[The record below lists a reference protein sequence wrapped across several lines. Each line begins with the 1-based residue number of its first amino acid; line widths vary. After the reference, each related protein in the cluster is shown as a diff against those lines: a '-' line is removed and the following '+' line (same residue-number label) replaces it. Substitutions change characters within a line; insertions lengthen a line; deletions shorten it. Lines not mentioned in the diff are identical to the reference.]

1 MFRSTLLAFA
11 AVCALQAQATN
22 PLITEGKATYTGIK
36 NNLTKAAEKMPD
48 DQYSFKPVT
57 EIRTF
62 AALMGHIADAQ
73 LGNCSAVRGER
84 KQGTAEK
91 TLTSKA
97 DVQKAL
103 AESFAECDAA
113 WDSITD
119 ANATE
124 MAGRRSK
131 LGNLW
136 YNNVHSNEEYGYAS
150 VYLRVK
156 GIVPPSSDSM
166 GRGKK
171 GD

>member
-1 MFRSTLLAFA
+1 MFRSTLLVLA

-22 PLITEGKATYTGIK
+22 PLIAEGKATYTGIK
-36 NNLTKAAEKMPD
+36 NNLTKAAEKMPE
-48 DQYSFKPVT
+48 DQYGFQPVT

-62 AALMGHIADAQ
+62 GALMAHIADTQ
-73 LGNCSAVRGER
+73 LGLCSAARGEAKR
-84 KQGTAEK
+84 GTAASLK
-91 TLTSKA
+91 TKA
-97 DVQKAL
+97 DLQKAL
-103 AESFAECDAA
+103 ADSFTECDAA

-119 ANATE
+119 ANAGET
-124 MAGRRSK
+124 AGRRSK

-150 VYLRVK
+150 VYLRLK
-156 GIVPPSSDSM
+156 GIVPPSSDNQ